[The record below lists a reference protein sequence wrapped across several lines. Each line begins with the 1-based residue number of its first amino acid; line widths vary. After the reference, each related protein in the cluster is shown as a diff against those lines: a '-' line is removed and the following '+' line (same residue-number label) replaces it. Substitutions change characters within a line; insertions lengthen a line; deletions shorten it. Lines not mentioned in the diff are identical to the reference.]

1 MKTFKSKKIFG
12 ACLDVTTPEP
22 LPRDH
27 NLLHCENLIISPHWG
42 TATKT
47 AVMDMLEIAI
57 DNINQ
62 GLENKSMT
70 SEVLWLPK

>member
-1 MKTFKSKKIFG
+1 MQTLKSKKIFG

-27 NLLHCENLIISPHWG
+27 KLLECENLIISPHWG

-57 DNINQ
+57 ENINQ
-62 GLENKSMT
+62 GLKNESMT
-70 SEVLWLPK
+70 SEVV

>member
-1 MKTFKSKKIFG
+1 MVFHDLANIYHFLK
-12 ACLDVTTPEP
+12 
-22 LPRDH
+22 PRAK
-27 NLLHCENLIISPHWG
+27 E

-62 GLENKSMT
+62 GLKNESMT
-70 SEVLWLPK
+70 SEVL